1 MNYPVWVV
9 PHLGG
14 GWIIGIIAIIHVY
27 LSHFAV
33 GGGAFL
39 AITEGLAYKRKDER
53 IYEYLRQ
60 HSRFFM
66 ILTSVSGAVT
76 GVAIWWAIALVNP
89 DGTAILIQN
98 FTLAWALEYLFFAAE
113 LATVFVYYY
122 SWDKV
127 SPEVHLKLARLYCF
141 LSIMTLVIIN
151 GILTFM
157 LTPGTWIKSHYWLD
171 GFLNPTYF
179 PSLIMRLLIMFAIAG
194 MYAMVTSSRL
204 KDEDLRVYM
213 AKYCAKW
220 LLPIFLA
227 GPLVAFWYISNV
239 PQATMGNI
247 FTGIQTSGV
256 GNFSILA
263 RTLYLSLILSGT
275 IVLFA
280 FFGPYLNPKG
290 FTFRIAILFLICGL
304 GATGSTEYMRELLRK
319 PFVVYN
325 YVYSN
330 GIRKE
335 DVPRLCQDGFL
346 NTGVWSKACSKEASD
361 EAGRGEVMFRYQC
374 MSCHT
379 TDGYRSMK
387 KLLGERD
394 EDAIYG
400 FLTMLKETNPEKNQY
415 LGIMPPLTGQDTEL
429 KALAKYLT
437 TINHGAPSTN
447 VGTAPVV
454 PKASVAVTPS
464 I

>member
-1 MNYPVWVV
+1 MNYPVWIV
-9 PHLGG
+9 PYLGG

-39 AITEGLAYKRKDER
+39 AITEGLAYKRKDDR
-53 IYEYLRQ
+53 IYEYLKS

-127 SPEVHLKLARLYCF
+127 SKETHLFLARLYCF

-157 LTPGTWIKSHYWLD
+157 LTPGLWIKTHYWLD

-204 KDEDLRVYM
+204 KDEDLRTYM

-220 LLPIFLA
+220 LLPIFL
-227 GPLVAFWYISNV
+227 
-239 PQATMGNI
+239 
-247 FTGIQTSGV
+247 
-256 GNFSILA
+256 
-263 RTLYLSLILSGT
+263 
-275 IVLFA
+275 
-280 FFGPYLNPKG
+280 
-290 FTFRIAILFLICGL
+290 
-304 GATGSTEYMRELLRK
+304 
-319 PFVVYN
+319 
-325 YVYSN
+325 
-330 GIRKE
+330 
-335 DVPRLCQDGFL
+335 
-346 NTGVWSKACSKEASD
+346 
-361 EAGRGEVMFRYQC
+361 
-374 MSCHT
+374 
-379 TDGYRSMK
+379 
-387 KLLGERD
+387 
-394 EDAIYG
+394 
-400 FLTMLKETNPEKNQY
+400 
-415 LGIMPPLTGQDTEL
+415 L
-429 KALAKYLT
+429 KA
-437 TINHGAPSTN
+437 
-447 VGTAPVV
+447 
-454 PKASVAVTPS
+454 
-464 I
+464 